1 MEPIYLY
8 DTTLRDGTQG
18 ENITFSADEKVKIAL
33 RLDDIGIHYIEGGWP
48 GSNPKDMQFFDLAKR
63 VSFKNARLVAFGS
76 TRKPGTTPE
85 QDPNLQ
91 ALLASG
97 TPTVTI
103 FGKSWDMHV
112 EEIMANSLEENLAMI
127 NHSVGYLKSNGRE
140 TIYDA
145 EHFFDG
151 YKHNPDY
158 AVQTLFAALDG
169 GADFIV
175 LCDTNGGTL
184 PFEIDSIFKEV
195 QQLLVDRDDAGSND
209 ITVKLGIHTHNDCG
223 LAVANTITAVHAGAV
238 MVQGTINGYGE
249 RCGNADLT
257 SVVPVLDL
265 KMNKPCISGDNLKKL
280 KPLSRYISETA
291 NQVPVNNR
299 PFVGK
304 SAFAHKG
311 GIHVSAIM
319 KAPKAYE
326 HMDPA
331 LVGNQRRVLVSDM
344 SGKSNVVYKAR
355 ELGIELDTNGYDS
368 SKIVSEIKQLEQQGY
383 QFDVADGSFKILM
396 EKFTDQFEP
405 LFTLESFRVTIEKD
419 KDQPCSSQAT
429 MKISVGGK
437 EEITAAEGYGP
448 VSALDN
454 ALRKALDRFFP
465 DLDTMR
471 LVDFKVRVIDGN
483 RATAAKVRVFIE
495 SRDQDK
501 IWSTIG
507 VSEIRIRSGVPSGYQ
522 KTSSKPAGRHWP
534 TAFNSNWQ
542 VKIKFAAA
550 MSRHRKNCRFLISNQ
565 IRIIVSKESTID

>member
-1 MEPIYLY
+1 MQSANLGKIMEPIYLY

-18 ENITFSADEKVKIAL
+18 ENISFSADEKVKIAL

-63 VSFKNARLVAFGS
+63 VTFNKSRLVAFGS
-76 TRKPGTTPE
+76 TRKPGIKPDE
-85 QDPNLQ
+85 DRNLK
-91 ALLASG
+91 ALLTSE

-103 FGKSWDMHV
+103 FGKSWGLHV

-127 NHSVGYLKSNGRE
+127 YDSVGYLKSNGRE

-151 YKHNPDY
+151 YKNNRDY
-158 AVQTLFAALDG
+158 ALETLLAAREA

-184 PFEIDSIFKEV
+184 PFEIDSIFQEV
-195 QQLLVDRDDAGSND
+195 QKLIADRGDAGSTGV
-209 ITVKLGIHTHNDCG
+209 TVKLGIHTHNDCG
-223 LAVANTITAVHAGAV
+223 LAVANSITAVHAGAV

-257 SVVPVLDL
+257 SVIPVLDL
-265 KMNKPCISGDNLKKL
+265 KMKRPCISGDNLKKL
-280 KPLSRYISETA
+280 KTLSRYISETA
-291 NQVPVNNR
+291 NQVPLKNR

-319 KAPKAYE
+319 KSPKAYE

-331 LVGNQRRVLVSDM
+331 LVGNKRRVLVSDL
-344 SGKSNVVYKAR
+344 SGKSNIEYKAR
-355 ELGIELDTNGYDS
+355 ELGVELGTNGYDS

-383 QFDVADGSFKILM
+383 QFDVAEGSFKILM

-405 LFTLESFRVTIEKD
+405 LFTLESFRITIEKD
-419 KDQPCSSQAT
+419 KDRPCTSQAT
-429 MKISVGGK
+429 MKISVGDK
-437 EEITAAEGYGP
+437 QEITAAEGYGP

-471 LVDFKVRVIDGN
+471 LIDFKVRVIDGN
-483 RATAAKVRVFIE
+483 RGTAAKVRVFIE
-495 SRDQDK
+495 SRDQDQ

-507 VSEIRIRSGVPSGYQ
+507 VSEDIIEASWQALADSFQFKLASENRIRHSKVPAQ
-522 KTSSKPAGRHWP
+522 EELPL
-534 TAFNSNWQ
+534 FN
-542 VKIKFAAA
+542 K
-550 MSRHRKNCRFLISNQ
+550 
-565 IRIIVSKESTID
+565 